1 MELQMKN
8 TTVPAINI
16 LRDEIYL
23 ALNQTQDICIM
34 LGVSYAW
41 MNTVDYNGIAKEEKK
56 KTIIDETFS
65 QVEDIKYNLRSIQ
78 NEISRI

>member
-1 MELQMKN
+1 MKN

-34 LGVSYAW
+34 LGVSYA
-41 MNTVDYNGIAKEEKK
+41 
-56 KTIIDETFS
+56 
-65 QVEDIKYNLRSIQ
+65 
-78 NEISRI
+78 

>member
-1 MELQMKN
+1 
-8 TTVPAINI
+8 
-16 LRDEIYL
+16 
-23 ALNQTQDICIM
+23 
-34 LGVSYAW
+34 